1 MLRVALL
8 LALGSAGASD
18 RLYKAAWP
26 AITEAYFRKV
36 LDESGDAELTYV
48 GRYGVT
54 VLMAVVNNHDW
65 PEQVAALLDRG
76 ANVSATSHGDMTA
89 LHLAAGHNRTRA
101 ARVLLEYGADATIG
115 NQFGTT
121 AAQFARKQGHDAL
134 AAEIDRF
141 TPQLFGGDATATRA
155 EEPEPDA
162 ADEQQQEEDEED
174 GDEPRRRKADAR
186 GGKRGRSESS
196 LAHLRRRGR
205 WRKEAKREF
214 FAQAKA
220 QAFAEEFADLSDEEV
235 SRYLQRIGAPKSELR
250 R

>member
-65 PEQVAALLDRG
+65 REQVAALLDRG

-89 LHLAAGHNRTRA
+89 LHLAAGHNRSKA

-121 AAQFARKQGHDAL
+121 AAQFARKQGFPAL

-141 TPQLFGGDATATRA
+141 TPQLFGGDATAMRDAVGARNQSPEA
-155 EEPEPDA
+155 EEETA
-162 ADEQQQEEDEED
+162 AAAVEEEEDD
-174 GDEPRRRKADAR
+174 SPVVVPPSSPGRRW
-186 GGKRGRSESS
+186 
-196 LAHLRRRGR
+196 R

-220 QAFAEEFADLSDEEV
+220 QAFAEEFADLSDEV
-235 SRYLQRIGAPKSELR
+235 VDRYLKRIGAPKSELR

>member
-48 GRYGVT
+48 GRNGVT

-89 LHLAAGHNRTRA
+89 LHLAAGHNRTKA

-121 AAQFARKQGHDAL
+121 AAQFALKRGHDAL

-141 TPQLFGGDATATRA
+141 TPQLFGGDATATRDAVGARNQSPDA
-155 EEPEPDA
+155 EEETA
-162 ADEQQQEEDEED
+162 AAEEEDED
-174 GDEPRRRKADAR
+174 DSPVVPP
-186 GGKRGRSESS
+186 SS
-196 LAHLRRRGR
+196 PGWRWR

-235 SRYLQRIGAPKSELR
+235 SRYLQVQRIGAPKSELR

>member
-121 AAQFARKQGHDAL
+121 AAQFARKQGFPAL

-141 TPQLFGGDATATRA
+141 TPQLFGGDATATRDAVGARNQSPDADEETAAA
-155 EEPEPDA
+155 EEE
-162 ADEQQQEEDEED
+162 EEDEVVV
-174 GDEPRRRKADAR
+174 PP
-186 GGKRGRSESS
+186 SS
-196 LAHLRRRGR
+196 PGSSWRWR

>member
-89 LHLAAGHNRTRA
+89 LHLAAGHNRSKA

-121 AAQFARKQGHDAL
+121 AAQFARKQGFSAL

-141 TPQLFGGDATATRA
+141 TPQLFGGDATATRDAVGARNQSPDADEETAAAA
-155 EEPEPDA
+155 EEED
-162 ADEQQQEEDEED
+162 DEVVV
-174 GDEPRRRKADAR
+174 PP
-186 GGKRGRSESS
+186 SS
-196 LAHLRRRGR
+196 PGSSWRWR

>member
-1 MLRVALL
+1 MRLGLL
-8 LALGSAGASD
+8 LMLTGAGASD

-89 LHLAAGHNRTRA
+89 LHLAAGHNRSKA

-121 AAQFARKQGHDAL
+121 AAQFARKQGFPAL

-141 TPQLFGGDATATRA
+141 TPQLFGGDATATRDAVGARNQSPDADEETAAAA
-155 EEPEPDA
+155 EEED
-162 ADEQQQEEDEED
+162 DEVVV
-174 GDEPRRRKADAR
+174 PP
-186 GGKRGRSESS
+186 SS
-196 LAHLRRRGR
+196 PGSSWRWR

>member
-26 AITEAYFRKV
+26 AITEAQFRKV

-141 TPQLFGGDATATRA
+141 TPQLFGGDATATRDA
-155 EEPEPDA
+155 VGARNQSPDA
-162 ADEQQQEEDEED
+162 DEETAAAVVEEEEDED
-174 GDEPRRRKADAR
+174 DSRVVPP
-186 GGKRGRSESS
+186 SS
-196 LAHLRRRGR
+196 PGWRWR

>member
-1 MLRVALL
+1 MRVALL

-26 AITEAYFRKV
+26 AITEAYFRTV

-54 VLMAVVNNHDW
+54 VLLAVVNTHDW

-121 AAQFARKQGHDAL
+121 AAQFARKQG
-134 AAEIDRF
+134 
-141 TPQLFGGDATATRA
+141 
-155 EEPEPDA
+155 
-162 ADEQQQEEDEED
+162 
-174 GDEPRRRKADAR
+174 PRAR
-186 GGKRGRSESS
+186 GGDRPLHAAARRRRDRDARRGRR
-196 LAHLRRRGR
+196 AQPVARRGRGDGGGGGGGGGRDDRVVPPSSPGWRWR

>member
-1 MLRVALL
+1 MRLGLL
-8 LALGSAGASD
+8 LMLTGAGASD

-26 AITEAYFRKV
+26 AITEAQFRKV

-121 AAQFARKQGHDAL
+121 AAQFARKQGFPAL

-141 TPQLFGGDATATRA
+141 TPQLFGGDATATRDAVGARNQSPDADEETAAA
-155 EEPEPDA
+155 EEE
-162 ADEQQQEEDEED
+162 EEDEVVV
-174 GDEPRRRKADAR
+174 PP
-186 GGKRGRSESS
+186 SS
-196 LAHLRRRGR
+196 PGSSWRWR

-220 QAFAEEFADLSDEEV
+220 QAFAEEFDDLSDEV
-235 SRYLQRIGAPKSELR
+235 VDRYLKRIGAPKSELR

>member
-8 LALGSAGASD
+8 LMLTGAGASD

-89 LHLAAGHNRTRA
+89 LHLAAGHNRSKA

-121 AAQFARKQGHDAL
+121 AAQFARKQGFPAL

-141 TPQLFGGDATATRA
+141 TPQLFGGDATATRDAVGARNQSPDADEETAAA
-155 EEPEPDA
+155 EE
-162 ADEQQQEEDEED
+162 EEDE
-174 GDEPRRRKADAR
+174 DEVVVPP
-186 GGKRGRSESS
+186 SS
-196 LAHLRRRGR
+196 PGSSWRWR

>member
-1 MLRVALL
+1 MRLGLL
-8 LALGSAGASD
+8 LMLTGAGASD

-89 LHLAAGHNRTRA
+89 LHLAAGHNRSKA

-121 AAQFARKQGHDAL
+121 AAQFARKQGFPAL

-141 TPQLFGGDATATRA
+141 TPQLFGGDATATRDAVGARNQSPDADEETAAA
-155 EEPEPDA
+155 EE
-162 ADEQQQEEDEED
+162 EEDED
-174 GDEPRRRKADAR
+174 NVDVPP
-186 GGKRGRSESS
+186 SS
-196 LAHLRRRGR
+196 PGSSWRWR

>member
-1 MLRVALL
+1 MRLGLL
-8 LALGSAGASD
+8 LMLTGAGASD

-26 AITEAYFRKV
+26 AITEAHFRKV

-141 TPQLFGGDATATRA
+141 TPQLFGGDATATRDAVGARNQSPDA
-155 EEPEPDA
+155 EEETA
-162 ADEQQQEEDEED
+162 AAAVEEEEDED
-174 GDEPRRRKADAR
+174 DSR
-186 GGKRGRSESS
+186 GGTVPPSS
-196 LAHLRRRGR
+196 PGWRWR

-220 QAFAEEFADLSDEEV
+220 QAFAEEFDDLSDEV
-235 SRYLQRIGAPKSELR
+235 VDRYLKRIGAPKSELR

>member
-76 ANVSATSHGDMTA
+76 ANASATSHGDMTA

-101 ARVLLEYGADATIG
+101 ARVLLEYGAEHTV
-115 NQFGTT
+115 
-121 AAQFARKQGHDAL
+121 
-134 AAEIDRF
+134 
-141 TPQLFGGDATATRA
+141 
-155 EEPEPDA
+155 
-162 ADEQQQEEDEED
+162 
-174 GDEPRRRKADAR
+174 R
-186 GGKRGRSESS
+186 GGVDNLGVVDLAGGAGTPVADYIKGLLDGRGE
-196 LAHLRRRGR
+196 
-205 WRKEAKREF
+205 KEV
-214 FAQAKA
+214 AKA
-220 QAFAEEFADLSDEEV
+220 KVRLRDL
-235 SRYLQRIGAPKSELR
+235 RFGPPAM
-250 R
+250 

>member
-162 ADEQQQEEDEED
+162 ADEQQQEDEDEEEEEE
-174 GDEPRRRKADAR
+174 GDEPRRWKADAR

-205 WRKEAKREF
+205 WRKEAKRE
-214 FAQAKA
+214 
-220 QAFAEEFADLSDEEV
+220 
-235 SRYLQRIGAPKSELR
+235 LR
-250 R
+250 

>member
-121 AAQFARKQGHDAL
+121 AAQFARKQGFPAL

-141 TPQLFGGDATATRA
+141 TPQLFGGDATATRDAVGARNQSPDA
-155 EEPEPDA
+155 EEETA
-162 ADEQQQEEDEED
+162 AAAEEEEDED
-174 GDEPRRRKADAR
+174 DSR
-186 GGKRGRSESS
+186 GGTVPPSS
-196 LAHLRRRGR
+196 PGWRWR